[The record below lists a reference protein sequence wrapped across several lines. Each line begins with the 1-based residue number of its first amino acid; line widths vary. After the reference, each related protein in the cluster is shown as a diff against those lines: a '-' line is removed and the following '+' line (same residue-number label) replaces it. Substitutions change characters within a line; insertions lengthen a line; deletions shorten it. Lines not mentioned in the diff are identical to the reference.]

1 MNRHELYDRISTWNS
16 MFEQIEI
23 PPSRVPEIEAIRQ
36 RVKAQTNEARLCAVA
51 QMEVPEELVGTVLEN
66 DLRTAIAYARA
77 TDPSKLNE
85 IHDMLIKVQ
94 KYMRNNFKIVQ

>member
-36 RVKAQTNEARLCAVA
+36 RVKAQANEARLCAVA
-51 QMEVPEELVGTVLEN
+51 QMEVPAELEGTVVEN
-66 DLRTAIAYARA
+66 NLRTAIAYARA
-77 TDPSKLNE
+77 IDPSKLDE
-85 IHDMLIKVQ
+85 IHDMLLEVQ
-94 KYMRNNFKIVQ
+94 KYMRNNFKLIQ